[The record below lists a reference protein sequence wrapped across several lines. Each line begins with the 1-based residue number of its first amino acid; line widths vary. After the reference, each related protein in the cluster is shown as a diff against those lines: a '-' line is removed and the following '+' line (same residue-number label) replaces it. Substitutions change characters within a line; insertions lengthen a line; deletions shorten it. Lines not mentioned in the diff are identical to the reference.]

1 MKIGLALSG
10 GGTRGVAHIGVIRA
24 LLEAGIEPAAVV
36 GTSAGSVIGALYAA
50 GKTPDQMMHMA
61 LAGNSLVKMFKFV
74 LPFNSVTSLANF
86 ERLLLEAELP
96 ETFAELT
103 HPLTIGVTDL
113 NVGQIEYFSSGP
125 LHTVI
130 TASCAIPLVFKP
142 VQIGEHIYADG
153 GIFDNLPAHRLPDD
167 CDLRIG
173 VDLMPIVPA
182 DIKPNSL
189 APTIAKRTFELM
201 VYNNSAAGFQACDV
215 IICPKKLS
223 EHHTFQFGKFQEMHD
238 IGYRAAKRM
247 LPEIEQHIAAF
258 SHSKKGNRGGG

>member
-24 LLEAGIEPAAVV
+24 LLEADIEPTAVV

-50 GKTPDQMMHMA
+50 GKTPDQMMTMA

-86 ERLLLEAELP
+86 ERLLLDAELP
-96 ETFAELT
+96 ETFEELKY
-103 HPLTIGVTDL
+103 PLVVGATDL
-113 NVGQIEYFSSGP
+113 NEGRVEYFSSGP
-125 LHTVI
+125 LHPVI

-142 VQIGEHIYADG
+142 VQIGNHIYADG
-153 GIFDNLPAHRLPDD
+153 GIFDNLPAHLLPAD

-182 DIKPNSL
+182 EIKPNSL

-201 VYNNSAAGFQACDV
+201 VYNNSAQGCAACDLL
-215 IICPKKLS
+215 ITPTKLS

-247 LPEIEQHIAAF
+247 LPEIKRRMAEAA
-258 SHSKKGNRGGG
+258 